1 MATFTPISVNFE
13 YTPISLQELNL
24 PLAAYKAEYDKSVA
38 DIDTKRQGLAAFT
51 PYINEM
57 TPEAKAMY
65 DALDEQIEHNAQ
77 YIGTPGYLLNER
89 PIRALKAEYGKKV
102 SDMTNAVKN
111 LEERKALTQKEKS
124 AHPGLVFNYRDS
136 EGNIV
141 YNPNIDNF
149 LGNKNLEFY
158 SVDTDTMMAKAATLA
173 KGISSR
179 LAHMAAGANV
189 RQTNDIYYGRVY
201 EFQSKE
207 TGMPVQV
214 ALAWFLNPEKYKA
227 EIENFKKNHKGEDY
241 QKLFDGSVSDDI
253 ASLKAHSHYNQL
265 DDENKAKVDNAIM
278 FGFNSGLGPHDVM
291 KHSNLGG
298 VPSGGG
304 GGGFEMPN
312 IPAVRMTPRVAVSEH
327 KGTDAEKDFL
337 DVVKYFNIDTDNF
350 WQKEDIPVQD
360 KFSLRGL
367 KRFIGDDYKEGD
379 KTLNELYEGKDFK
392 TENGIDFKEFLD
404 WFTPFIDNI
413 IISKDAFMMSNHD
426 KMEKALS
433 DDYVN
438 NMNSKETFGKYFSQY
453 YQGNAIRPYL
463 TRGAATS
470 GSGTG
475 PASSPTQRPTS
486 DELVNSINS
495 TIYNEF
501 ATAVLMAYE
510 VPKAKRDNILKDNTG
525 KEFYKWVED
534 NHVNKYTLQ
543 KQLWDMADKYANVTV
558 NNQYFQFQSNNEQI
572 IKGLLQNSVTAEGN
586 LNLKEIKQYKFKK
599 NQNGVKEIHPVLEDV
614 AGGFDKI
621 FPDNYGY
628 KGITYMIPPDPSDG
642 LIFTVVET
650 GKSYLIEP
658 KLLSGI
664 ISFDAVKSYV
674 DTTKNS
680 SKVETSLSKSIRDNY
695 ALCGKLS
702 SGTKLSDKER
712 KALKSLGYKEVD
724 NPAQYTESERKEIIE
739 KLEGNINKLKEQRTR
754 VMGSGQEAM
763 SFLTEYMKD
772 AISTQYKPTESK

>member
-51 PYINEM
+51 PYINDM

-136 EGNIV
+136 DGNIV

-149 LGNKNLEFY
+149 LGNKNLDFY

-179 LAHMAAGANV
+179 LAHMAAGSNV

-207 TGMPVQV
+207 NGMPVQV
-214 ALAWFLNPEKYKA
+214 ALAWFLNPEMYKA
-227 EIENFKKNHKGEDY
+227 EIENFKKKHKGEDY

-253 ASLKAHSHYNQL
+253 ASLKAHSNYYQL
-265 DDENKAKVDNAIM
+265 DDENKAKVDSAIE
-278 FGFNSGLGPHDVM
+278 FGFNSGLGPHDVIE
-291 KHSNLGG
+291 HRNLGG
-298 VPSGGG
+298 APSGGG
-304 GGGFEMPN
+304 GGFEV
-312 IPAVRMTPRVAVSEH
+312 PATPAIRMTPRVAVSEY
-327 KGTDAEKDFL
+327 KGTDAENDFL
-337 DVVKYFNIDTDNF
+337 KVAKYFNIDTDNF
-350 WQKEDIPVQD
+350 WQNEDIPVQD

-367 KRFIGDDYKEGD
+367 NRSVGDDYNEGD
-379 KTLNELYEGKDFK
+379 KTLNELYEGKDFD
-392 TENGIDFKEFLD
+392 TENGIDFNEFLD
-404 WFTPFIDNI
+404 WFTPFTDYNGI
-413 IISKDAFMMSNHD
+413 ITKSDFKTINHA
-426 KMEKALS
+426 KVAKALS
-433 DDYVN
+433 ADYAEK
-438 NMNSKETFGKYFSQY
+438 MKGKPTFGDYYKKYY
-453 YQGNAIRPYL
+453 YGY
-463 TRGAATS
+463 ATL
-470 GSGTG
+470 GGITPQTG
-475 PASSPTQRPTS
+475 PAGGNIWHITS
-486 DELVNSINS
+486 GVDSEAIVSAKLSD
-495 TIYNEF
+495 IYDNF
-501 ATAVLMAYE
+501 AKATLMAYE
-510 VPKAKRDNILKDNTG
+510 VPKNEREEILKDHSG
-525 KEFYKWVED
+525 KKFEKWVEE
-534 NHVNKYTLQ
+534 NHVNKYSLQ
-543 KQLWDMADKYANVTV
+543 KQLWNLADKYANVTV
-558 NNQYFQFQSNNEQI
+558 NNQYFQFESNNEQI
-572 IKGLLQNSVTAEGN
+572 IKGLLSNSVTDKGT
-586 LNLKEIKQYKFKK
+586 LNLKEIKQFKFKK

-614 AGGFDKI
+614 GGGFDNI

>member
-51 PYINEM
+51 PYINDM

-149 LGNKNLEFY
+149 LGNKNLDFY

-179 LAHMAAGANV
+179 LAHMAAGSNV

-253 ASLKAHSHYNQL
+253 ASLKAHSHYYQL
-265 DDENKAKVDNAIM
+265 DDENKAKVDSAIE
-278 FGFNSGLGPHDVM
+278 FGFNSGLGPHDVIE
-291 KHSNLGG
+291 HRNLGG
-298 VPSGGG
+298 APSGGG
-304 GGGFEMPN
+304 GGFEVPAT
-312 IPAVRMTPRVAVSEH
+312 PAVRMTPRVAVSEY
-327 KGTDAEKDFL
+327 KGTDAENDFL
-337 DVVKYFNIDTDNF
+337 KVAKYFNIDTDNF
-350 WQKEDIPVQD
+350 WQNEDIKVQD

-367 KRFIGDDYKEGD
+367 NRSVGDDYKEGD
-379 KTLNELYEGKDFK
+379 KTLNELYEGKDFD
-392 TENGIDFKEFLD
+392 TENWIDFNEFLD
-404 WFTPFIDNI
+404 WFTPFTDYNGI
-413 IISKDAFMMSNHD
+413 IPKSDFKTINHA
-426 KMEKALS
+426 KVAKALS
-433 DDYVN
+433 ADYVEK
-438 NMNSKETFGKYFSQY
+438 MKGKSTFGDYYKKNYYGDEFSRGFTEQTGRAG
-453 YQGNAIRPYL
+453 GNTWHI
-463 TRGAATS
+463 TS
-470 GSGTG
+470 GVDLEAIVS
-475 PASSPTQRPTS
+475 AKLSY
-486 DELVNSINS
+486 
-495 TIYNEF
+495 IYDNF
-501 ATAVLMAYE
+501 AKATLMAYE
-510 VPKAKRDNILKDNTG
+510 VPKNEREEILNDHSG
-525 KEFYKWVED
+525 KKFEKWVED
-534 NHVNKYTLQ
+534 NHVNRYTLQ
-543 KQLWDMADKYANVTV
+543 KQLWDLADKYANITV

-586 LNLKEIKQYKFKK
+586 INLKEIKQYKFKK

-614 AGGFDKI
+614 GGGFDKI
-621 FPDNYGY
+621 FPENYGY

-664 ISFDAVKSYV
+664 ISFDYVKSFAE
-674 DTTKNS
+674 TTKKS
-680 SKVETSLSKSIRDNY
+680 SKVEASLSKSIRDNY

-739 KLEGNINKLKEQRTR
+739 KLEGNIDKLKEQRTR
-754 VMGSGQEAM
+754 VMSSGQEAM

-772 AISTQYKPTESK
+772 AISTLYKPTESK

>member
-51 PYINEM
+51 PYINDM

-89 PIRALKAEYGKKV
+89 PIRALKVEYGKKV

-136 EGNIV
+136 DGNIV

-149 LGNKNLEFY
+149 LGNKNLDFY

-179 LAHMAAGANV
+179 LAHMAAGSNV

-214 ALAWFLNPEKYKA
+214 ALAWFLNPEMYKA
-227 EIENFKKNHKGEDY
+227 EIENFKKKHKGEDY

-253 ASLKAHSHYNQL
+253 ASLKAHSNYYQL
-265 DDENKAKVDNAIM
+265 DDENKAKVDSAIE
-278 FGFNSGLGPHDVM
+278 FGFNSGLGPHDVIE
-291 KHSNLGG
+291 HRNLGG
-298 VPSGGG
+298 APSGGG
-304 GGGFEMPN
+304 GGFEVPDT
-312 IPAVRMTPRVAVSEH
+312 PAIRMTPRVAVSEY

-337 DVVKYFNIDTDNF
+337 DVVKYFGVDTEGF
-350 WQKEDIPVQD
+350 WGKDDLPIVD
-360 KFSLRGL
+360 KLSLRSVNR
-367 KRFIGDDYKEGD
+367 KIGEDYKEGD
-379 KTLNELYEGKDFK
+379 KTLNELYEGKDFD
-392 TENGIDFKEFLD
+392 TENGIDFNEFLD
-404 WFTPFIDNI
+404 WFTPFTDYNGIIPKSDFNI
-413 IISKDAFMMSNHD
+413 INHA
-426 KMEKALS
+426 KVAKALS
-433 DDYVN
+433 ADYVEK
-438 NMNSKETFGKYFSQY
+438 MKGKSTFGDY
-453 YQGNAIRPYL
+453 YKKNYYGD
-463 TRGAATS
+463 ATS
-470 GSGTG
+470 RGITAQTGRAGGNTGHKTSGVDSE
-475 PASSPTQRPTS
+475 AIVSAKLS
-486 DELVNSINS
+486 D
-495 TIYNEF
+495 IYDNF
-501 ATAVLMAYE
+501 AKATLMAYE
-510 VPKAKRDNILKDNTG
+510 VPKNEREEILKDHSG
-525 KEFYKWVED
+525 KKFEKWVEE
-534 NHVNKYTLQ
+534 NHVNKYSLQ
-543 KQLWDMADKYANVTV
+543 KQLWNLADKYANVTV
-558 NNQYFQFQSNNEQI
+558 NNQYFQFESNNEQI
-572 IKGLLQNSVTAEGN
+572 IKGLLSNSVTDKGT
-586 LNLKEIKQYKFKK
+586 LNLKEIKQFKFKK
-599 NQNGVKEIHPVLEDV
+599 NQNGVKEIHPEVVDV
-614 AGGFDKI
+614 AGGFDNI

-664 ISFDAVKSYV
+664 ISFDKVKSCV
-674 DTTKNS
+674 DTIKNS
-680 SKVETSLSKSIRDNY
+680 SKEESSLSKAIRDNF
-695 ALCGKLS
+695 AICGKLS

-712 KALKSLGYKEVD
+712 KMLKALGYKDVD
-724 NPAQYTESERKEIIE
+724 NPAQYTENERKEIIN
-739 KLEGNINKLKEQRTR
+739 KLEGNIKTLKNRR
-754 VMGSGQEAM
+754 SAAMNAGQATA
-763 SFLTEYMKD
+763 SLLTNYMKNT
-772 AISTQYKPTESK
+772 ISTLNKTQIDK

>member
-1 MATFTPISVNFE
+1 MATFTPIGVNFE

-65 DALDEQIEHNAQ
+65 DALDEQIEQNAQ

-136 EGNIV
+136 DGNIV

-149 LGNKNLEFY
+149 LGNKNLDFY

-179 LAHMAAGANV
+179 LAHMAAGSNV

-214 ALAWFLNPEKYKA
+214 ALSWFLNPEKYKA

-253 ASLKAHSHYNQL
+253 ASLKAHSHYYQL
-265 DDENKAKVDNAIM
+265 DDENKAKVDSAIE

-304 GGGFEMPN
+304 GGGFEVPAT
-312 IPAVRMTPRVAVSEH
+312 PAVRMTPRVAVSEY
-327 KGTDAEKDFL
+327 KGTDAENDFL
-337 DVVKYFNIDTDNF
+337 KVAKYFNIDTDNF
-350 WQKEDIPVQD
+350 WQNEDIPVQD

-367 KRFIGDDYKEGD
+367 NRSVGDDYKEGD
-379 KTLNELYEGKDFK
+379 KTLNELYEGKDFD
-392 TENGIDFKEFLD
+392 TENGIDFNEFLD
-404 WFTPFIDNI
+404 WFTPFTDYNGI
-413 IISKDAFMMSNHD
+413 IPKSDFKTINHA
-426 KMEKALS
+426 KIAKALS
-433 DDYVN
+433 ADYVEK
-438 NMNSKETFGKYFSQY
+438 MKGKSTFGDYYKKNYYGDEFSRGFTEQTGRAG
-453 YQGNAIRPYL
+453 GNTWHI
-463 TRGAATS
+463 TS
-470 GSGTG
+470 GVDLEAIVS
-475 PASSPTQRPTS
+475 AKLSY
-486 DELVNSINS
+486 
-495 TIYNEF
+495 IYDNF
-501 ATAVLMAYE
+501 AKATLMAYE
-510 VPKAKRDNILKDNTG
+510 VPKNEREEILNDHSG
-525 KEFYKWVED
+525 KKFEKWVEE
-534 NHVNKYTLQ
+534 NHVNKYSLQ
-543 KQLWDMADKYANVTV
+543 KQLWNMADKYANVTV
-558 NNQYFQFQSNNEQI
+558 NNQYFQFESNNEQI
-572 IKGLLQNSVTAEGN
+572 IKGLLSNSVTDKGT

-599 NQNGVKEIHPVLEDV
+599 NQNGVKEIHPELEDV
-614 AGGFDKI
+614 AGGFDNI

>member
-51 PYINEM
+51 PYINDM

-136 EGNIV
+136 DGNIV

-149 LGNKNLEFY
+149 LGNKNLDFY
-158 SVDTDTMMAKAATLA
+158 SVDTDSMMAKAATLA

-179 LAHMAAGANV
+179 LAHMAAGSNV

-253 ASLKAHSHYNQL
+253 ASLKAHSHYYQL
-265 DDENKAKVDNAIM
+265 DDENKAKVDSAIE
-278 FGFNSGLGPHDVM
+278 FGFNSGLGPHDVIE
-291 KHSNLGG
+291 HRNLGG
-298 VPSGGG
+298 APSGGG
-304 GGGFEMPN
+304 GGFEVPN
-312 IPAVRMTPRVAVSEH
+312 TPAVRMTPRIAVSEH

-337 DVVKYFNIDTDNF
+337 KVAKYFNIDTDNF
-350 WQKEDIPVQD
+350 WQNEDIPVQD

-367 KRFIGDDYKEGD
+367 NRSVGDDYKEGD
-379 KTLNELYEGKDFK
+379 KTLNELYEGKDFD
-392 TENGIDFKEFLD
+392 TENGIDFNEFLD
-404 WFTPFIDNI
+404 WFTPFTDYNGI
-413 IISKDAFMMSNHD
+413 IPKSDFNTINHA
-426 KMEKALS
+426 KVAKALS
-433 DDYVN
+433 ADYVEK
-438 NMNSKETFGKYFSQY
+438 MKGKSTFGDY
-453 YQGNAIRPYL
+453 YKKNYYGD
-463 TRGAATS
+463 ATS
-470 GSGTG
+470 RGITAQTGRAGGNTGHITSGVDSE
-475 PASSPTQRPTS
+475 AIVSAKLS
-486 DELVNSINS
+486 D
-495 TIYNEF
+495 IYDNF
-501 ATAVLMAYE
+501 AKATLMAYE
-510 VPKAKRDNILKDNTG
+510 VPKNEREEILNDHSG
-525 KEFYKWVED
+525 KKFEKWVED
-534 NHVNKYTLQ
+534 NHVNKYSLQ

-558 NNQYFQFQSNNEQI
+558 NNQYFQFESNNEQI
-572 IKGLLQNSVTAEGN
+572 IKGLLSNSVTDKGT

-599 NQNGVKEIHPVLEDV
+599 NQNGVKEIHPELEDV
-614 AGGFDKI
+614 AGGFDNI

-680 SKVETSLSKSIRDNY
+680 SKEEASLSKAIRDNF
-695 ALCGKLS
+695 AICGKLS

-712 KALKSLGYKEVD
+712 KMLKSLGYKEVD
-724 NPAQYTESERKEIIE
+724 NPAQYTENERNEI
-739 KLEGNINKLKEQRTR
+739 INKLEVNIKTLKNRRAAAMNT
-754 VMGSGQEAM
+754 GQAAA
-763 SFLTEYMKD
+763 SFLTDYMKNT
-772 AISTQYKPTESK
+772 ISTLYKTQIDK